1 MNDLLDAL
9 PLAVVVID
17 DGRIVEWND
26 AAELLYGHDRA
37 SVLGSNFL
45 ELLFEP
51 SDRARA
57 SEIVATA
64 QLAGWDGNFRVARRD
79 GVLLV
84 SGFRLAPLGGNRAVW
99 LAVDQ
104 LDHALAQEERAI
116 LLSAEHAARAT
127 AEEALALLE
136 AVLAAAPV
144 GIAVLDPF
152 LRFSRVNG
160 ALAAITGVPVADHA
174 GRSFDEIMSMPP
186 EVIADLRR
194 VLTTGRTILGRE
206 VSGSM
211 PSRPGV
217 ERHFVVNSYPVL
229 DGGGAT
235 AGVGITVIE
244 ITDRKRAE
252 AERIELLAR
261 AEAAQHRLAVLA
273 TASSV
278 LTSTMDV
285 GSMLERLARVL
296 TPAVADL
303 CIIELIDG
311 VGALEELAVSHSDAI
326 LADEI
331 RSVILK
337 QPFELT
343 RRGPIADVVASGRAR
358 LYEGAALDDALTT
371 TSRHP
376 RQREINHS
384 LGLSAAILAPI
395 EARGVVLGVLGLSV
409 TGDRGFSD
417 DDVDLAV
424 ELAHRA
430 ALALGNARAYE
441 QERRTAETLQ
451 RALLP
456 SALPD
461 FEGVEIAARYL
472 AAADGVD
479 VGGDW
484 YDVISLTPGCVGL
497 VIGDVVGHDVR
508 AASTMG
514 QVRNALRAFVIDG
527 SLDPA
532 QAMARTDRLM
542 DRLGLSLATGVLVV
556 VDVEARTLTW
566 SNAGHPSPL
575 LVSGA
580 RVRYL
585 EEGRRLLL
593 GGGWDSDVGAG
604 TCSFSPGDTIVLYT
618 DGLIERR
625 GESIT
630 VGLDRL
636 ARAARSGLRG
646 GVEELGDHLLSE
658 LVPREA
664 ERDDDVALLV
674 TRFN

>member
-17 DGRIVEWND
+17 DGRIVEWNE
-26 AAELLYGHDRA
+26 AAEVLYGHDRT
-37 SVLGSNFL
+37 SVLGSDFV

-57 SEIVATA
+57 SEIVAA
-64 QLAGWDGNFRVARRD
+64 AHVAGWDGNFRVARRD

-84 SGFRLAPLGGNRAVW
+84 SGFRLAPLGGSRAAW

-104 LDHALAQEERAI
+104 FDHALAQEERAI

-144 GIAVLDPF
+144 GIAVLDPS
-152 LRFSRVNG
+152 LCFSRVNG
-160 ALAAITGVPVADHA
+160 ALAAITGVAVADHA

-206 VSGSM
+206 VSGTM

-217 ERHFVVNSYPVL
+217 DRHFVVNSYPVL

-311 VGALEELAVSHSDAI
+311 VGALEELAVSHQDAM

-337 QPFELT
+337 QPSELT

-358 LYEGAALDDALTT
+358 LYEGGALDDALTA

-376 RQREINHS
+376 RQREVNHS

-409 TGDRGFSD
+409 TGDRGSRTTTSTWRSSWLTGPPWRSAMPGPTSRNGARRRRCSGRCCPAPFPTSKGSISR
-417 DDVDLAV
+417 
-424 ELAHRA
+424 RA
-430 ALALGNARAYE
+430 TWLQPTASTWAATGTTSSRSRPGVSGLSSATWSATTSGPRRPWGRSETRCVHSSSTAASIRP
-441 QERRTAETLQ
+441 RRWPGRTA
-451 RALLP
+451 
-456 SALPD
+456 
-461 FEGVEIAARYL
+461 
-472 AAADGVD
+472 
-479 VGGDW
+479 
-484 YDVISLTPGCVGL
+484 
-497 VIGDVVGHDVR
+497 
-508 AASTMG
+508 
-514 QVRNALRAFVIDG
+514 
-527 SLDPA
+527 
-532 QAMARTDRLM
+532 
-542 DRLGLSLATGVLVV
+542 
-556 VDVEARTLTW
+556 
-566 SNAGHPSPL
+566 
-575 LVSGA
+575 
-580 RVRYL
+580 
-585 EEGRRLLL
+585 
-593 GGGWDSDVGAG
+593 
-604 TCSFSPGDTIVLYT
+604 
-618 DGLIERR
+618 
-625 GESIT
+625 
-630 VGLDRL
+630 
-636 ARAARSGLRG
+636 
-646 GVEELGDHLLSE
+646 
-658 LVPREA
+658 
-664 ERDDDVALLV
+664 
-674 TRFN
+674 